1 MRHLANG
8 VSFSRNSKSRREKQ
22 LRRLSQMR
30 AAKEHKRLERGPAE
44 PEPKLVRWC
53 PFEFAV
59 RDKRTGEVAWHDLV
73 SVRHAEIA
81 FRHLLQA
88 EKIV

>member
-1 MRHLANG
+1 MRHLPNG
-8 VSFSRNSKSRREKQ
+8 VSFLRNSKSRREKQ
-22 LRRLSQMR
+22 LRRLAQMR
-30 AAKEHKRLERGPAE
+30 AAKERKRMERGPVERA
-44 PEPKLVRWC
+44 PKMVRWH

-81 FRHLLQA
+81 FRMLLQA

>member
-8 VSFSRNSKSRREKQ
+8 VSFTRNSNVRRESQ
-22 LRRLSQMR
+22 LRRLAQMR
-30 AAKEHKRLERGPAE
+30 AAKERKRMERGPVE
-44 PEPKLVRWC
+44 PEPKLVRWY

-59 RDKRTGEVAWHDLV
+59 RDKRTKEVAWHDLV

-81 FRHLLQA
+81 FRMLLQA
-88 EKIV
+88 ERIV

>member
-22 LRRLSQMR
+22 LRRLAQMR
-30 AAKEHKRLERGPAE
+30 AAKERKRLERGPEE
-44 PEPKLVRWC
+44 PEPKLVRWY

-81 FRHLLQA
+81 FRMLLQA
-88 EKIV
+88 ERIA